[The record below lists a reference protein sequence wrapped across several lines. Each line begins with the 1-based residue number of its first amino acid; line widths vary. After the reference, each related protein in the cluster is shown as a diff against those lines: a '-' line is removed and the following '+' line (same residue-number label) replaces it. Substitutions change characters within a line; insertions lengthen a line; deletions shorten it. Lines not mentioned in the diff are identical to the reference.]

1 MNLRTLRRV
10 FGILLLA
17 FAAGCTCS
25 TDTPTKRASPKKKL
39 EVRKEAIRPFLAP
52 KKSGKAVLRGPNAH
66 SRTYHYAIKREPNG
80 TELVRRTEEPGS
92 DWIWRFPD
100 DGRTRT
106 IQLLQVFAEGS
117 LTSFDFE
124 VTTPVGTFSPCLR
137 VTHKQDKDGVR
148 KRHYY
153 YCENVGL
160 AKIEDID
167 GLKTLAWLL
176 EKAP

>member
-1 MNLRTLRRV
+1 MNLRTLRRAL
-10 FGILLLA
+10 GILLLA
-17 FAAGCTCS
+17 LATGCTCS
-25 TDTPTKRASPKKKL
+25 TDTPAKKAPPKKKM
-39 EVRKEAIRPFLAP
+39 EVRKEPIRPFLAP
-52 KKSGKAVLRGPNAH
+52 PKSGKAVLRGPNAH
-66 SRTYHYAIKREPNG
+66 KRTYHYAIKREADG
-80 TELVRRTEEPGS
+80 TEVVRRTEEPGS
-92 DWIWRFPD
+92 DWLWRFPD

-124 VTTPVGTFSPCLR
+124 VTTPAGTFSPCLR
-137 VTHKQDKDGVR
+137 VTNKRDREGVR

-153 YCENVGL
+153 YCEHVGL

-167 GLKTLAWLL
+167 GLTAREWLL